1 MKLKSTELIV
11 IFLSLISV
19 FTTACQ
25 SSRTPTASVKQ
36 IQTEN
41 GGTKN
46 NWSGLQLSEEQK
58 TKFQEI
64 RNHTRSQIEAILT
77 PLQKQQFQA
86 AIAQGK
92 NLQQATKKLNLST
105 EQQQKI
111 REIVRSQRQEFS
123 QLLTAQQKQQLQQR
137 HLGKR

>member
-1 MKLKSTELIV
+1 M
-11 IFLSLISV
+11 
-19 FTTACQ
+19 
-25 SSRTPTASVKQ
+25 
-36 IQTEN
+36 
-41 GGTKN
+41 
-46 NWSGLQLSEEQK
+46 QLSDEQK

-64 RNHTRSQIEAILT
+64 RNRSRSQIEAILT
-77 PLQKQQFQA
+77 PQQKQQFQV

-92 NLQQATKKLNLST
+92 NLQQATKTLNLST

-111 REIVRSQRQEFS
+111 REIMRSQRQELF